1 MTGRSS
7 NPHLALWVAASGL
20 SHGEI
25 ARRIAAE
32 AVRRGHRQITPDATR
47 IRRWVD
53 GERPRP
59 PVPALLAAVLSE
71 AVGQPLTPG
80 DLGLTA
86 AGAVLDTIALPLLT
100 EAAAQTLA
108 GWTQM
113 DLFLDRRDT
122 LKLALGAPLILAAE
136 RMLGGT
142 AHAMGHG
149 TKGFDADTAA
159 ALEEVTAFFTTADA
173 ARGGGL
179 YRSAIVAQ
187 LAEAARRIENG
198 VPPSLKTRVFAA
210 TADLAAL
217 GGWVSHDSGRYATAQ
232 RYWAYGIYAA
242 GEAGQRDRGV
252 EIVTRMSH
260 QMIYLG
266 HPRDALG
273 LLGVAAKK
281 ATLPATRAL
290 VASQTGRVHAAL
302 GDERSAERHL
312 GAADDLVA
320 DGLGDAPDWVAY
332 FDAATSPMPSPCAN
346 PASTGS
352 RSWTISAWP
361 PPSSTR
367 AKPSKAPPRPS
378 RPSTRPRAST
388 PPSSPPASTP
398 CWPPPARTAPPRW
411 RTSAP
416 GRQISQLPVR
426 RRSRPESIASMGK
439 HSRPGPPNQLSRAV
453 PRLDAD
459 DQLAAYNKRRRPPLD
474 IYRRHRPFH
483 GGASHL
489 RPDEPRA
496 LEQWDGFSFAP
507 AGTAADLAAA
517 QQWVNEVNLTRP

>member
-1 MTGRSS
+1 MAGRSS

-25 ARRIAAE
+25 ARRIATE
-32 AVRRGHRQITPDATR
+32 AVHRGHRQIAPDTTR
-47 IRRWVD
+47 VRRWID

-71 AVGQPLTPG
+71 AVGLVLTPG
-80 DLGLTA
+80 DLGLTT

-142 AHAMGHG
+142 AHAVSR
-149 TKGFDADTAA
+149 TAKGFDADTAA

-187 LAEAARRIENG
+187 LAEAARRIEDG
-198 VPPSLKTRVFAA
+198 VPSSLKARVFAA

-217 GGWVSHDSGRYATAQ
+217 AGWVSHDSGRYGAAQ
-232 RYWAYGIYAA
+232 RYWSYGIYAA

-266 HPRDALG
+266 HPHDALG
-273 LLGVAAKK
+273 LLDVAAKRT
-281 ATLPATRAL
+281 TLPATRAL

-302 GDERSAERHL
+302 GDVRGAERHL
-312 GAADDLVA
+312 GAADELIA
-320 DGLGDAPDWVAY
+320 AGLGEVPRWVAY
-332 FDAATSPMPSPCAN
+332 FDAAEHAGARAVSARDLTQAGHGRR
-346 PASTGS
+346 PASRHFTDALAL
-352 RSWTISAWP
+352 R
-361 PPSSTR
+361 
-367 AKPSKAPPRPS
+367 KPGFDRVKVMDRV
-378 RPSTRPRAST
+378 
-388 PPSSPPASTP
+388 
-398 CWPPPARTAPPRW
+398 
-411 RTSAP
+411 
-416 GRQISQLPVR
+416 G
-426 RRSRPESIASMGK
+426 
-439 HSRPGPPNQLSRAV
+439 
-453 PRLDAD
+453 
-459 DQLAAYNKRRRPPLD
+459 LAAALFDEGEAEHGAAAAQQALDDAARVDSTLVASRLNTLLAAARP
-474 IYRRHRPFH
+474 Y
-483 GGASHL
+483 
-489 RPDEPRA
+489 
-496 LEQWDGFSFAP
+496 
-507 AGTAADLAAA
+507 GTAAVEDVRTRAADLAAS
-517 QQWVNEVNLTRP
+517 RPTTVAA